1 MLNIKLFTKFQRTQ
15 YPFCLKDRVPTLR
28 RESRDCR
35 EKPQLEWYIICQFW
49 ATGKKWENV
58 HTQNPALGREDCNC
72 SPERGEERDG
82 QETHLYSRRST
93 TDGGIWGTIYG
104 WGWGEWLAAGG
115 HRQNC
120 GWSSPQVGKTQ
131 TIGNWGKNQTQRCLV
146 PFFFFSF
153 S

>member
-72 SPERGEERDG
+72 SRPIYTLAEAPQTVASEVLFTAGAEASGWR
-82 QETHLYSRRST
+82 LVA
-93 TDGGIWGTIYG
+93 TDKT
-104 WGWGEWLAAGG
+104 
-115 HRQNC
+115 

-131 TIGNWGKNQTQRCLV
+131 TIGN
-146 PFFFFSF
+146 
-153 S
+153 